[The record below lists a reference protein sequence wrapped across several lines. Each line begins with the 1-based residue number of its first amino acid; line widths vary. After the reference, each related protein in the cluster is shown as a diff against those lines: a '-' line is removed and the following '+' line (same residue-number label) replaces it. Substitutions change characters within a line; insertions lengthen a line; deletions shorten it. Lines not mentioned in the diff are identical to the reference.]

1 MLDNVYSTTTK
12 AQPGVLLGIGNPLL
26 DISGVADKAFLDK
39 YDLKADN
46 QILCE
51 EKHKPIFEDLVQNTN
66 VSYLP
71 GGAALNSIR
80 AAQWSMQN
88 DAEADGATVYTGSVG
103 DDDYQKE
110 LKNQCDKTGVNAKF
124 YFNKKGEPT
133 GTCAVV
139 ITNDGK
145 DRSLVANLA
154 AANVFQE
161 EGIDNVWT
169 DVENAQYFYSTGFF
183 QTTEGGPKAMARVG
197 KYAADNNK
205 TVVMN
210 LSAPFLCQFFR
221 DQINAEIGYANI
233 VIGNESEMAA
243 WGEANKIG
251 DGDLHLIG
259 KHIANLP
266 SISSKPRLVIITQG
280 MDPTLAFQGD
290 KKQEFP
296 VMALDQSKIVD
307 TNGAGDCFVA
317 GFLTGL
323 IYNKSIEDCVQNAHD
338 MACVCIQQP
347 GCTFPEKSAF
357 NY

>member
-1 MLDNVYSTTTK
+1 MLENVYSTTQK
-12 AQPGVLLGIGNPLL
+12 AQVGALLGIGNPLL

-39 YDLKADN
+39 YELQADN

-51 EKHKPIFEDLVQNTN
+51 DKHKPIFEDLIKNTE
-66 VSYLP
+66 VSYIP
-71 GGAALNSIR
+71 GGATLNSIR

-88 DAEADGATVYTGSVG
+88 NEEATGASIYTGSVG

-110 LKNQCDKTGVNAKF
+110 LKKQCDKAGVNAKF

-139 ITNDGK
+139 ITNSGK

-161 EGIDNVWT
+161 EGIDNIWE
-169 DVENAQYFYSTGFF
+169 DVEKAQYYYSAGFF
-183 QTTEGGPKAMARVG
+183 MTTEGGPKAMARVG
-197 KYAADNNK
+197 KHAAENNK
-205 TVVMN
+205 TVIMN
-210 LSAPFLCQFFR
+210 LSAPFLCQFFK
-221 DQINAEIGYANI
+221 DHINAELGYANI
-233 VIGNESEMAA
+233 VIGNESEMTA
-243 WGEANKIG
+243 WGEANNIG
-251 DGDLHLIG
+251 NGDLKAIG

-266 SISSKPRLVIITQG
+266 SLSSKPRLVIITQG
-280 MDPTLAFQGD
+280 MDPTMLFQGE
-290 KKQEFP
+290 KMQEFP

-317 GFLTGL
+317 GLLASLLYG
-323 IYNKSIEDCVQNAHD
+323 KSIEDCVQNAHD
-338 MACVCIQQP
+338 MACVCIQQQ
-347 GCTFPEKSAF
+347 GVTFPEKSAV